1 MHKVSEKAVF
11 FINFV
16 PCMDLHDFAEQIFLS
31 LPYDPN
37 EQQIELIAAL
47 ARFCSPQMPSDSVF
61 LLNGYAGT
69 GKTSVTGALVR
80 ALRAASV
87 PVVLLAPT
95 GRAAKVFGKFAHFP
109 ATTIHRRIY
118 RQNSPGSMSYVGE
131 VADNNMQGAVFIV
144 DEASMIGDDSG
155 SASRTSLLEDLVHY
169 VYSGVDCRM
178 ILLGDTAQLPP
189 VGCDRSPAMDPD
201 VLRGF
206 GLRVTRA
213 VMTKVVRQD
222 GRSGILR
229 NATWLRKAMRH
240 DPLPQPRLVADD
252 STPDVHVIA
261 GEELLEALTAEYAE
275 RGAPNTLI
283 VTRSNRRATQF
294 NLGVRTE
301 ILGYEEELCVE
312 DRLLVAKNNYL
323 WSAKVKGLDFIA
335 NGDIATVGRIL
346 GMEQKYGLR
355 FANVV
360 LTFPDRDVEVECKIM
375 LDALTSDTPA
385 LDPARFNKLYT
396 DILNDPDLFTSA
408 TPMNVRMKLLR
419 TDPYFNAL
427 QVKYAYAV
435 TCHKSQGGQWESVF
449 IDMGY
454 IPPEAQGFDFYR
466 WLYTATT
473 RATRQLFYIDPRIM
487 VNGKMPEDW

>member
-1 MHKVSEKAVF
+1 
-11 FINFV
+11 
-16 PCMDLHDFAEQIFLS
+16 
-31 LPYDPN
+31 
-37 EQQIELIAAL
+37 
-47 ARFCSPQMPSDSVF
+47 
-61 LLNGYAGT
+61 
-69 GKTSVTGALVR
+69 
-80 ALRAASV
+80 
-87 PVVLLAPT
+87 
-95 GRAAKVFGKFAHFP
+95 
-109 ATTIHRRIY
+109 
-118 RQNSPGSMSYVGE
+118 
-131 VADNNMQGAVFIV
+131 
-144 DEASMIGDDSG
+144 
-155 SASRTSLLEDLVHY
+155 
-169 VYSGVDCRM
+169 M

-454 IPPEAQGFDFYR
+454 IPPEAQGLDFYR